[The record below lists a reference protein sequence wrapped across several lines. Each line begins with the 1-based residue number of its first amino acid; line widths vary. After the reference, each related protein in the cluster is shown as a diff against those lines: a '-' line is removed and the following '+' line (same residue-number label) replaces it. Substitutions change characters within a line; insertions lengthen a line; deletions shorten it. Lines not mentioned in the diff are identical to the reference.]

1 LQTIAVSIFLSVP
14 GQILFYTVYILIFLC
29 SHSVLV
35 LIRVR
40 HAPPSKAKFGPG
52 ARSILVAG
60 SLFFWS
66 LVLVSA
72 WLSYSGVGALPEWT
86 YYLGLALS
94 ILGNG
99 IWFWG
104 YQTLGWFY
112 SQELVI
118 YQGHQ
123 LVERG
128 PFRFVRHPMY
138 TGLILVYLGI
148 GWAAQSWAA
157 VVLVILATAI
167 FGSYRIPVEEKAL
180 ISEFGEQYISYSK
193 RVKRLIPF
201 IF

>member
-1 LQTIAVSIFLSVP
+1 MSIFLSGP
-14 GQILFYTVYILIFLC
+14 GQIVFYAVFFSVFLC
-29 SHSVLV
+29 SHSL
-35 LIRVR
+35 LILSRIR
-40 HAPPSKAKFGPG
+40 HAPSPMAKFGPG

-60 SLFFWS
+60 SLFLWS

-72 WLSYSGVGALPEWT
+72 LFGYAGIGVLPDWT
-86 YYLGLALS
+86 YYLGLSLS
-94 ILGNG
+94 VLGNA

-104 YQTLGWFY
+104 YQTLGRFY
-112 SQELVI
+112 SQALVI

-138 TGLILVYLGI
+138 TGLILVYVGI
-148 GWAAQSWAA
+148 GWAVQSWAA
-157 VVLVILATAI
+157 VVLTGLAATMLPA
-167 FGSYRIPVEEKAL
+167 YRIHVEEKAL
-180 ISEFGEQYISYSK
+180 ISEFREQYISYSK

>member
-1 LQTIAVSIFLSVP
+1 VSIFLSLP
-14 GQILFYTVYILIFLC
+14 GQIVFYAVFFSIFLC
-29 SHSVLV
+29 SHSL
-35 LIRVR
+35 LILTRIR
-40 HAPPSKAKFGPG
+40 RAPSTKAKFGPG
-52 ARSILVAG
+52 ARSILLAG
-60 SLFFWS
+60 SLFLWS

-72 WLSYSGVGALPEWT
+72 LFGYTGIGVLPDWT
-86 YYLGLALS
+86 YYLGLSLS

-104 YQTLGWFY
+104 YQTLGRFY

-138 TGLILVYLGI
+138 TGLILVYVGI
-148 GWAAQSWAA
+148 GWAVQSWAA
-157 VVLVILATAI
+157 VVLTSLAATMLPA
-167 FGSYRIPVEEKAL
+167 YRIPVEEKTL
-180 ISEFGEQYISYSK
+180 ISEFGEQYMSYSK

>member
-1 LQTIAVSIFLSVP
+1 MQPFLSGL
-14 GQILFYTVYILIFLC
+14 GQVIFYAVYLSIFLC
-29 SHSVLV
+29 SHSLLI
-35 LIRVR
+35 LIRLRDV
-40 HAPPSKAKFGPG
+40 PPAKAKFGPG
-52 ARSILVAG
+52 ARSIMVFG

-72 WLSYSGVGALPEWT
+72 GLSYAGVWPLPEWS
-86 YYLGLALS
+86 YYLGLSIS
-94 ILGNG
+94 ILGNM
-99 IWFWG
+99 IWLWG
-104 YQTLGWFY
+104 HETLGRYY

-148 GWAAQSWAA
+148 GWAVQSWAA
-157 VVLVILATAI
+157 VLFTLPLTAI
-167 FGSYRIPVEEKAL
+167 FGAYRIPIEERAL

-193 RVKRLIPF
+193 RVKRLIPY